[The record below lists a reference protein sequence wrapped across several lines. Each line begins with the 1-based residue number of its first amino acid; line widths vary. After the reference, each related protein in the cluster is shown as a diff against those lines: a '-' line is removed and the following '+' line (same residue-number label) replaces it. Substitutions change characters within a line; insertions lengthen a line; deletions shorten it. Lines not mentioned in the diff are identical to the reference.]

1 MAKKKGGNKKKQQ
14 QQQGLLAPL
23 TSTSAS
29 NRPVW
34 QGDYTPESLRQQQ
47 QGAARGGGSGQ
58 QHQAASSNPTAWMRA
73 EHLMRLA
80 SWASTEVPPLG
91 ALLGMRVASMCQS
104 AAFLPPDISPNVTC
118 QWCESVLKPGMNCS
132 IRVTRP
138 KKKRKAGKYGSV
150 NNITYIC
157 HFCKKGSATPGT
169 PKEHVKTKRA
179 QAFARARLTALGSS
193 QTNVVTDASKNSVSL
208 NREREIETNKAGS
221 STLVQNLP
229 KAPEALL
236 LSSSSTKKR
245 KRKGWATLKDLTL
258 SS

>member
-1 MAKKKGGNKKKQQ
+1 MLASAVTKTEGRKPTRN
-14 QQQGLLAPL
+14 LLWLFCDWCMEAYN
-23 TSTSAS
+23 S
-29 NRPVW
+29 
-34 QGDYTPESLRQQQ
+34 
-47 QGAARGGGSGQ
+47 QGAF
-58 QHQAASSNPTAWMRA
+58 TM
-73 EHLMRLA
+73 
-80 SWASTEVPPLG
+80 V
-91 ALLGMRVASMCQS
+91 
-104 AAFLPPDISPNVTC
+104 FLFC
-118 QWCESVLKPGMNCS
+118 CRCESVLKPGMNCS

-221 STLVQNLP
+221 STPVQNLP

>member
-118 QWCESVLKPGMNCS
+118 QWYWFLS
-132 IRVTRP
+132 
-138 KKKRKAGKYGSV
+138 
-150 NNITYIC
+150 
-157 HFCKKGSATPGT
+157 
-169 PKEHVKTKRA
+169 
-179 QAFARARLTALGSS
+179 
-193 QTNVVTDASKNSVSL
+193 SVSSRFAGFPLKHPLGNLDSICYKWINLSGLRNGFVTLIFRYIWMDLINAL
-208 NREREIETNKAGS
+208 NTNQ
-221 STLVQNLP
+221 T
-229 KAPEALL
+229 
-236 LSSSSTKKR
+236 
-245 KRKGWATLKDLTL
+245 D
-258 SS
+258 

>member
-1 MAKKKGGNKKKQQ
+1 MPSCILRCSFRGDVFLRVMTVRAVMDLGFRVQGSCVSKHFGLTVMAKKKGGNKKKQQ

-91 ALLGMRVASMCQS
+91 ALLGMRVASTCQS

-118 QWCESVLKPGMNCS
+118 QW
-132 IRVTRP
+132 
-138 KKKRKAGKYGSV
+138 Y
-150 NNITYIC
+150 
-157 HFCKKGSATPGT
+157 
-169 PKEHVKTKRA
+169 
-179 QAFARARLTALGSS
+179 
-193 QTNVVTDASKNSVSL
+193 
-208 NREREIETNKAGS
+208 
-221 STLVQNLP
+221 
-229 KAPEALL
+229 
-236 LSSSSTKKR
+236 
-245 KRKGWATLKDLTL
+245 
-258 SS
+258 